1 MLETAFA
8 RQNLSELSSA
18 LAYPQPSS
26 SLLHL
31 TSLVL
36 AHAVV
41 VACLGVDAAG
51 DFRAYTVLDGDGL
64 QGGGLREG
72 QRLSILGALS
82 GWRGAVGGVVDASAV
97 GTGDG
102 YLSALSEL
110 SITAELRS
118 GYR

>member
-1 MLETAFA
+1 MPRTH
-8 RQNLSELSSA
+8 QTS
-18 LAYPQPSS
+18 Y
-26 SLLHL
+26 LLPL

-41 VACLGVDAAG
+41 VAGLGIDAAG

-64 QGGGLREG
+64 QRGGLREG

-82 GWRGAVGGVVDASAV
+82 GWSGAVGGVMDGCSIR
-97 GTGDG
+97 TRDG

-110 SITAELRS
+110 SITAEHRC
-118 GYR
+118 